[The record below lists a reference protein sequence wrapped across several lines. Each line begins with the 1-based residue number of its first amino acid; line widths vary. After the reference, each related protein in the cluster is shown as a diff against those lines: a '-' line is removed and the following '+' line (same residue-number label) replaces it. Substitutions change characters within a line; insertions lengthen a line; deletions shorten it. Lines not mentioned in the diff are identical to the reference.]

1 MNTLRV
7 FMTESLRETISLLSR
22 VALSNK
28 KSDNAYVEAIKIDK
42 RGVMYAVNPVIT
54 ISYKLSVG
62 ELGLTPQFPESDI
75 LIPAKGIN
83 ILQNVSDNSEVTI
96 SESNN
101 QLTIKTGK
109 GKGGKSTFASMKAN
123 AFPKIDGIGIN
134 AEKQNSFY
142 CGDLVEA
149 IKVTSQAISANPA
162 KPLYNGLH
170 FISDTANLTI
180 FACDGYTASIYQ
192 IPYESDEFTVSIPRE
207 CINLLNTAISKK
219 ESTASVALRRTEM
232 GRSAAFIV
240 DEQTIIITRL
250 LDGNLVNYKE
260 FFDCPLSHKV
270 GAKKDA
276 LLNILKSINI
286 VAEKGTLITP
296 TVLHFVSEGVCEFS
310 YKNAT
315 SEYYDV
321 LQLYCPKNTETAEMT
336 IGMNSHFLTNAVKS
350 MPGNNIIIY
359 YEQPLKQIKI
369 SAIIDSGKNENV
381 SEKEVKKSDKNAD
394 KKETGNSEIKRKKR
408 IEYICI
414 PMRLNA

>member
-1 MNTLRV
+1 MNTLKV
-7 FMTESLRETISLLSR
+7 FMTESLREAISLLSR

-28 KSDNAYVEAIKIDK
+28 KSDDAYVEAIKIDK

-96 SESNN
+96 SESDN

-123 AFPKIDGIGIN
+123 AFPKIDGIN
-134 AEKQNSFY
+134 TEKQNSFY

-149 IKVTSQAISANPA
+149 VKVTSQAISANSA

-170 FISDTANLTI
+170 FISDTENLTI
-180 FACDGYTASIYQ
+180 FACDGYSAAIYQ

-250 LDGNLVNYKE
+250 LEGELINYKD
-260 FFDCPLSHKV
+260 FFDCDLPHKV

-276 LLNILKSINI
+276 LLSILKSINI
-286 VAEKGTLITP
+286 VAEKGTLVSP
-296 TVLHFVSEGVCEFS
+296 TVLHFVSDGVCEFS

-336 IGMNSHFLTNAVKS
+336 IGMNNDFLTNAVKS
-350 MPGNNIIIY
+350 MPGNNIIIF

-381 SEKEVKKSDKNAD
+381 SEKEAEKSDENAD

>member
-7 FMTESLRETISLLSR
+7 FMTESLREAISLLSR

-75 LIPAKGIN
+75 LIPAKGIS

-96 SESNN
+96 SESDN

-109 GKGGKSTFASMKAN
+109 GKGGKSTFAAMKAS
-123 AFPKIDGIGIN
+123 AFPKIDGIN
-134 AEKQNSFY
+134 TEKQNSFY

-149 IKVTSQAISANPA
+149 IKVTSQAISTNPA

-170 FISDTANLTI
+170 FISDAENLTI

-192 IPYESDEFTVSIPRE
+192 IPYESDEFKVSIPRE

-250 LDGNLVNYKE
+250 LEGELVNYKE
-260 FFDCPLSHKV
+260 FFDCDLPHKV

-276 LLNILKSINI
+276 LLSILKSINI
-286 VAEKGTLITP
+286 VAEKGTLVSP
-296 TVLHFVSEGVCEFS
+296 TVLHFVSDGVCEFS

-336 IGMNSHFLTNAVKS
+336 IGMNNDFLTNAVKS
-350 MPGNNIIIY
+350 MPGNNIIIF

-381 SEKEVKKSDKNAD
+381 SEKEAEKSDENAD